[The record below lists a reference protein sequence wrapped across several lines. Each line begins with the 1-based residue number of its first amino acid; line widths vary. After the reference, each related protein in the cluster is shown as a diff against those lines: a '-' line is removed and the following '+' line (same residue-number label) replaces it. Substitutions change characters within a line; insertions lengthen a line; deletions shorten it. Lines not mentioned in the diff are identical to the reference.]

1 MKNILYFI
9 CVILVSCS
17 KNRFLKPSE
26 ITGSDENIALI
37 LAENK
42 WNEVYGKST
51 IKKEKPFRVQKKN
64 DSIYIIKGSYPKDEI
79 TGVAYAEVNV
89 KTRKV
94 IKYTH
99 GE

>member
-1 MKNILYFI
+1 MRKILYFI
-9 CVILVSCS
+9 CAILISCS
-17 KNRFLKPSE
+17 KNRSLKPNE
-26 ITGSDENIALI
+26 ITGSNENIALT

-51 IKKEKPFRVQKKN
+51 INKEKPFRVQKKN

-89 KTRKV
+89 KTKKV
-94 IKYTH
+94 INYTH

>member
-1 MKNILYFI
+1 MKNNLYLI
-9 CVILVSCS
+9 CAILVSCS
-17 KNRFLKPSE
+17 KNKPLIPTE
-26 ITGSDENIALI
+26 IKGSDEYIALT

-51 IKKEKPFRVQKKN
+51 IKKEKPFSVQMKN

-89 KTRKV
+89 KTKKV
-94 IKYTH
+94 VYYTH

>member
-1 MKNILYFI
+1 MRKILYFI
-9 CVILVSCS
+9 CTILMSCS
-17 KNRFLKPSE
+17 KNRPLKPTE
-26 ITGSDENIALI
+26 ITGSDENIALT

-42 WNEVYGKST
+42 WNEVYGEST
-51 IKKEKPFRVQKKN
+51 MNKEKPFRIQKKN
-64 DSIYIIKGSYPKDEI
+64 DNIYIIKGSYPKDEI

-89 KTRKV
+89 KTREV

>member
-1 MKNILYFI
+1 MKNILYLI
-9 CVILVSCS
+9 CAILVSCS
-17 KNRFLKPSE
+17 KNKPLKPTE
-26 ITGSDENIALI
+26 IKGSDENIALT

-42 WNEVYGKST
+42 WNEVYGKPL
-51 IKKEKPFRVQKKN
+51 IKKEKPFRIQKKN

-89 KTRKV
+89 KTREV